1 MCDQNNNCDYE
12 GVMLAASGP
21 KDVYFYCSHNDTE
34 YRIPHRLNVQVCPE
48 CNEPDWRTLG

>member
-1 MCDQNNNCDYE
+1 MCDQNNNCDYQ
-12 GVMLAASGP
+12 GVMLVASGP

-34 YRIPHRLNVQVCPE
+34 YRIPYRLNVQVCPE